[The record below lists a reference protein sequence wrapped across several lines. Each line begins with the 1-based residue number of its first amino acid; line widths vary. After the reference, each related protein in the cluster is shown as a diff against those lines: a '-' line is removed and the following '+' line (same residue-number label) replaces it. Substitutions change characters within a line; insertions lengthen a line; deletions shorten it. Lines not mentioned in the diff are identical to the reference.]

1 MTNKDMVII
10 GGAIAGVATIAVAM
24 ATAALSK
31 VNRLCNRLNASL
43 DEIEAK
49 TTISVSDQLID
60 EVVTSMAERSLNK
73 TVPTAV
79 NKAVDN
85 IKQETITRIK
95 NDIDAEVVKYAPE
108 IKTKLYDQ
116 VKDVKI
122 DNMQKEVV
130 QLASIRAKREIL
142 DSLDTEKNDAI
153 HEIRRKA
160 DDLKDE
166 LQDAADDM
174 KRELEDEAKD
184 KFDEKVD
191 DITSR
196 YKGRLDDI
204 STIYSSFANKLGS

>member
-1 MTNKDMVII
+1 MVII
-10 GGAIAGVATIAVAM
+10 GGAFAGVATIAVAM

-95 NDIDAEVVKYAPE
+95 NDIDAEVAKHAPE

-116 VKDVKI
+116 VKDVNI
-122 DNMQKEVV
+122 DKFDKEVV
-130 QLASIRAKREIL
+130 QLAAIRAKREIL

-184 KFDEKVD
+184 KFDEKVE

-204 STIYSSFANKLGS
+204 STIYSSFANKLGN

>member
-130 QLASIRAKREIL
+130 QLAAIRAKREIL
-142 DSLDTEKNDAI
+142 DNLDTEKNDAI

-166 LQDAADDM
+166 LQDAADDI

-184 KFDEKVD
+184 KFDEKVE

-204 STIYSSFANKLGS
+204 STIYSSFANKLGN

>member
-130 QLASIRAKREIL
+130 QLAAIRAKKGIL
-142 DSLDTEKNDAI
+142 DSLVAEQDDAI
-153 HEIRRKA
+153 REIRRKR

-184 KFDEKVD
+184 KFDEKVE

-204 STIYSSFANKLGS
+204 STIYSSFANKLGN

>member
-130 QLASIRAKREIL
+130 QLAAIRAKKGIL
-142 DSLDTEKNDAI
+142 DSLENEKNDAI
-153 HEIRRKA
+153 RDIRRKC
-160 DDLKDE
+160 DEKCTDLI
-166 LQDAADDM
+166 DAADELKD
-174 KRELEDEAKD
+174 KLEDEAKD

-204 STIYSSFANKLGS
+204 STIYSSLANKFGN

>member
-10 GGAIAGVATIAVAM
+10 GGAIAGVATIAAAM

-130 QLASIRAKREIL
+130 QLAAIRAKKGIL

-160 DDLKDE
+160 DDLKGE

-174 KRELEDEAKD
+174 RRELEDEAKD
-184 KFDEKVD
+184 KFDEKVE

>member
-1 MTNKDMVII
+1 M
-10 GGAIAGVATIAVAM
+10 ATIAVAM

-108 IKTKLYDQ
+108 IKMKLYDQ

-174 KRELEDEAKD
+174 KCELEDEAMD
-184 KFDEKVD
+184 KFDEKVE

-204 STIYSSFANKLGS
+204 STIYSSFANKLGN

>member
-10 GGAIAGVATIAVAM
+10 GGAIAGAATIAVAM

-130 QLASIRAKREIL
+130 QLAAIRAKREIL

-184 KFDEKVD
+184 KFDEKVE

>member
-108 IKTKLYDQ
+108 IKMKLYDQ

-174 KRELEDEAKD
+174 KCELEDEAMD
-184 KFDEKVD
+184 KFDEKVE

-204 STIYSSFANKLGS
+204 STIYSSFANKLGN

>member
-130 QLASIRAKREIL
+130 QLAAIRAKKGIL
-142 DSLDTEKNDAI
+142 DSLVAEQDDAI
-153 HEIRRKA
+153 REIRRKR

-166 LQDAADDM
+166 LQDAADDI
-174 KRELEDEAKD
+174 KRNLEDEAKD
-184 KFDEKVD
+184 KFDEKVE

-204 STIYSSFANKLGS
+204 STIYNSFATKLGK

>member
-1 MTNKDMVII
+1 MTNKDMLFIGTII
-10 GGAIAGVATIAVAM
+10 ARTATVALGIAV
-24 ATAALSK
+24 TAINK

-43 DEIEAK
+43 DEIESK
-49 TTISVSDQLID
+49 TTIAVSDQLID
-60 EVVTSMAERSLNK
+60 DVVTSMAERSLNK

-85 IKQETITRIK
+85 IKQESITRIK
-95 NDIDAEVVKYAPE
+95 NGIDAEVVKYAPE

-130 QLASIRAKREIL
+130 QLAAIKVKKGIL
-142 DSLDTEKNDAI
+142 DSLVTEQDDAI
-153 HEIRRKA
+153 REIRRKR

-166 LQDAADDM
+166 LQDAVDDM

-184 KFDEKVD
+184 KFDEKVE

-204 STIYSSFANKLGS
+204 STIYSSFANKLGN

>member
-122 DNMQKEVV
+122 DSMQKEVV

-142 DSLDTEKNDAI
+142 DNLDTEKNDAI

-166 LQDAADDM
+166 LQDAANDM

-184 KFDEKVD
+184 KFDEKVE

>member
-95 NDIDAEVVKYAPE
+95 NDIDAEVVKYAPD

-142 DSLDTEKNDAI
+142 DNLDTEKNDAI

-184 KFDEKVD
+184 KFDEKVE

-204 STIYSSFANKLGS
+204 STIYSSFANKLGN

>member
-130 QLASIRAKREIL
+130 QLAAIRAKKGIL
-142 DSLDTEKNDAI
+142 DSLVAEQDDAI
-153 HEIRRKA
+153 REIRRKR

-184 KFDEKVD
+184 KFDEKVE

>member
-95 NDIDAEVVKYAPE
+95 NDIDAEVVRYAPE

-122 DNMQKEVV
+122 DNMRKEVV

-142 DSLDTEKNDAI
+142 DNLDTEKNDAI

-166 LQDAADDM
+166 LQDAADDI

-184 KFDEKVD
+184 KFDEKVE